1 LPRKREENDQVVKF
15 EVEVESF
22 GLGDAAHR
30 ERLRGVLTKSLTNAF
45 GRERFVIDRGQVAKK
60 K

>member
-1 LPRKREENDQVVKF
+1 VKF